1 MAIDRAPWNAL
12 VDDDGSNLVGTV
24 WNKDKIKTVILDP
37 VDAALASSPTEIP
50 SGGATADVLTRD
62 LAVPTFGSKW
72 APINTVVDVPFNAAS
87 YGVYP
92 AGSWTVTSGNVASFV
107 KSVTGKIGL
116 VSFDIRNSVIA
127 GTPLLLSVV
136 CPLVGPRR
144 TISTARIA
152 LTSGTLELGG
162 CYFEIADGRIYLQ
175 RIAGNW
181 PAGTL
186 AEVSI
191 TIPLLLA

>member
-92 AGSWTVTSGNVASFV
+92 AGSWT
-107 KSVTGKIGL
+107 GKIGL